1 MYYSDAEPKFQTIG
15 FNSQDHMGSGK
26 YSFSENLTQRRNPK
40 IWKLPDPY
48 FQGVNQFMPQ
58 LRLMEPITKD

>member
-1 MYYSDAEPKFQTIG
+1 MYYSNAEPTFQTIG

-26 YSFSENLTQRRNPK
+26 YSFSENLTQRRNLK
-40 IWKLPDPY
+40 VPDPY